1 MFGSSRQTSARP
13 TDPASDPATRPAAG
27 GLFTDAASPTG
38 NTRTP
43 RAARA
48 AAAAAVA
55 AGAAT
60 APRLSTMSALTPAAP
75 STASNRARAAVTPKP
90 NAGRAPASAQLVRT
104 PGTVRA
110 QTRLARGA
118 AWRPSL
124 TAGGSEAAQKL
135 AERRELVRGPASAAL
150 EELLMVGRD
159 QGGEDN
165 GEWAVRDEAK
175 TAVQAFQ
182 SLKTAYL
189 SSQDFLDVS
198 SLDKVVPHEVVDP
211 KSPIN
216 TLVRLSNLTTFL
228 NLVLTS
234 APDDSGVADRTAV
247 ANLKTAGDA
256 LLRHVKP
263 EEDPVDDQ
271 LIKLI
276 VDLKC
281 QTYLLASSLSRTPV
295 DTAPYFSQ
303 TLRQLLPTSRA
314 NALTDR
320 GAAARFSILQS
331 RALAQI
337 VETDGDWAALRT
349 KWRWEDLARE
359 ARDWVE
365 RCVEQSGL
373 GVGEGAQAGDGLLVG
388 SVGDA
393 DSSAEQQDEDEEDAV
408 SATQGQ
414 DKGKARAVG
423 EDDGADADGSEREG
437 ADQYDDASEGLKE
450 DQVEVDSQDVVDE
463 LDEDES
469 QKGSSVGSRREEGIR
484 GALDVSASPSL
495 SSSED
500 EVARNLVGSASP
512 TAARSTIDEAQL
524 EHQDL
529 DIGAVAALSAR
540 HPPAVGETLPES
552 QLTMRAE
559 SLLEL
564 GVRESRETV
573 ITETAVFQ
581 ESLASVGEPS
591 DRIDD
596 FFDLLDETQPAEEE
610 EAGAAAAA
618 VQAEGSVSGLAQQ
631 SDESESVASQATLQP
646 QQAAAGHLRFDGS
659 NRLVRDPAPK
669 PSRSRLLER
678 QPDAR
683 KISFD
688 DSQSQPASPAPRAS
702 TAARPVP
709 SPEAGRSARDSL
721 GSPEPAA
728 TGTGE
733 HFSPVAGPSNAR
745 LQHVEMEPFLEQ
757 DFGGGFDDVEDDETL
772 VREKNPLFRASTGAD
787 EADDATFQGFE
798 DDDLPPPRQ
807 AFGSGRGKGT
817 EDGAP
822 KKRQDKSKDKGKGK
836 AREESPPTPPA
847 TDILARLGA
856 WKASQR
862 PTRDAHDG
870 DNGTDAR
877 RSSGKS
883 KKRSA
888 VRASGSKP
896 ARSSPSDESTGRG
909 GSDSDDSVDI
919 PIPARQRSKG
929 KKRAAAASSE
939 SDDDDDDEPPRKQ
952 SQTKH
957 KRRARSP
964 SPPLPLG
971 APGNNYFQGRNQ
983 PGGRVPWSTT
993 ETDLLIELLRQIGCN
1008 WARMMK
1014 LHGPTGERSKTFRQR
1029 TNVSLKDKAV
1039 GLAVSYLRRG
1049 APLPAYL
1056 RTVTIPKNKMPKVPQ
1071 ERLPAN
1077 VTDEESGGEEEEEE

>member
-1 MFGSSRQTSARP
+1 M
-13 TDPASDPATRPAAG
+13 
-27 GLFTDAASPTG
+27 
-38 NTRTP
+38 
-43 RAARA
+43 
-48 AAAAAVA
+48 
-55 AGAAT
+55 
-60 APRLSTMSALTPAAP
+60 
-75 STASNRARAAVTPKP
+75 
-90 NAGRAPASAQLVRT
+90 
-104 PGTVRA
+104 
-110 QTRLARGA
+110 
-118 AWRPSL
+118 
-124 TAGGSEAAQKL
+124 
-135 AERRELVRGPASAAL
+135 
-150 EELLMVGRD
+150 
-159 QGGEDN
+159 
-165 GEWAVRDEAK
+165 
-175 TAVQAFQ
+175 
-182 SLKTAYL
+182 
-189 SSQDFLDVS
+189 
-198 SLDKVVPHEVVDP
+198 
-211 KSPIN
+211 
-216 TLVRLSNLTTFL
+216 
-228 NLVLTS
+228 
-234 APDDSGVADRTAV
+234 
-247 ANLKTAGDA
+247 
-256 LLRHVKP
+256 
-263 EEDPVDDQ
+263 
-271 LIKLI
+271 
-276 VDLKC
+276 
-281 QTYLLASSLSRTPV
+281 
-295 DTAPYFSQ
+295 
-303 TLRQLLPTSRA
+303 
-314 NALTDR
+314 
-320 GAAARFSILQS
+320 
-331 RALAQI
+331 
-337 VETDGDWAALRT
+337 
-349 KWRWEDLARE
+349 
-359 ARDWVE
+359 
-365 RCVEQSGL
+365 
-373 GVGEGAQAGDGLLVG
+373 
-388 SVGDA
+388 
-393 DSSAEQQDEDEEDAV
+393 
-408 SATQGQ
+408 
-414 DKGKARAVG
+414 
-423 EDDGADADGSEREG
+423 
-437 ADQYDDASEGLKE
+437 
-450 DQVEVDSQDVVDE
+450 
-463 LDEDES
+463 
-469 QKGSSVGSRREEGIR
+469 
-484 GALDVSASPSL
+484 
-495 SSSED
+495 
-500 EVARNLVGSASP
+500 
-512 TAARSTIDEAQL
+512 
-524 EHQDL
+524 
-529 DIGAVAALSAR
+529 
-540 HPPAVGETLPES
+540 
-552 QLTMRAE
+552 
-559 SLLEL
+559 
-564 GVRESRETV
+564 
-573 ITETAVFQ
+573 
-581 ESLASVGEPS
+581 
-591 DRIDD
+591 
-596 FFDLLDETQPAEEE
+596 
-610 EAGAAAAA
+610 
-618 VQAEGSVSGLAQQ
+618 
-631 SDESESVASQATLQP
+631 QP

-669 PSRSRLLER
+669 PYVTSLGARAPPSLTVAPALSSRSRLLER

-1056 RTVTIPKNKMPKVPQ
+1056 RTGACPRPRFLSLSLTVELSLTLRTPALSDDPEEQDAQGAAGTPARQRDGRGVGRRRGGRGVGSVHVLLLFYHVVPTRK
-1071 ERLPAN
+1071 EPRRDRLQAHFARLRHLQTPAPRELKSA
-1077 VTDEESGGEEEEEE
+1077 VMRCCYETATTVQKWLCA